1 MLPYTPLHYLLFGDD
16 IDMLIMTSANLS
28 DTPMMY
34 RNDEA
39 VEKLHGIADGFLL
52 HNRDIQTRCDDS
64 LCWVLGG
71 AEYFARRSRGYVP
84 FPITVGEELLPLLAC
99 GAEQKASFCLSKG
112 SYVFPSQHIGDLKNF
127 ETLENYTGQIK
138 HFQRLFDIRPQAVVC
153 DLHPDYMSTEY
164 ASAIAE
170 EESLPLIKVQHH
182 HAHMAA
188 CMADNGQNGPVIGL
202 VWDGTGLGTD
212 GTIWGAECLIGDYSG
227 FERFGSILPIPLI
240 GGDRAVKETDRVAFA
255 LLDASGCDT
264 GSIEKAEI
272 YKAVLDSGLNCPVS
286 SGMGRLFDGVA
297 AILGIKTLCSYEG
310 QGAVLLEAAAVEGGE
325 VYPFALE
332 GTPLRYDWRGTIR
345 AICADIEAG
354 VGTGHMAARFMN
366 TLIEMAVRQC
376 RAARDAS
383 GIDVVALSG
392 GSFQNMYI
400 MSRLPGRLEKEGF
413 RVLRHRRVSTNDE
426 GLSLGQLMIAA
437 AKLEK

>member
-1 MLPYTPLHYLLFGDD
+1 MGTIP
-16 IDMLIMTSANLS
+16 ALS
-28 DTPMMY
+28 
-34 RNDEA
+34 
-39 VEKLHGIADGFLL
+39 
-52 HNRDIQTRCDDS
+52 
-64 LCWVLGG
+64 
-71 AEYFARRSRGYVP
+71 
-84 FPITVGEELLPLLAC
+84 
-99 GAEQKASFCLSKG
+99 
-112 SYVFPSQHIGDLKNF
+112 
-127 ETLENYTGQIK
+127 
-138 HFQRLFDIRPQAVVC
+138 
-153 DLHPDYMSTEY
+153 
-164 ASAIAE
+164 ASAVFCPFRSSA
-170 EESLPLIKVQHH
+170 
-182 HAHMAA
+182 
-188 CMADNGQNGPVIGL
+188 
-202 VWDGTGLGTD
+202 
-212 GTIWGAECLIGDYSG
+212 
-227 FERFGSILPIPLI
+227 
-240 GGDRAVKETDRVAFA
+240 DRVAFA

-310 QGAVLLEAAAVEGGE
+310 QGAVLLEAAAVEDGE

-332 GTPLRYDWRGTIR
+332 GEPLRYDWRGTIR

-354 VGTGHMAARFMN
+354 VDTGRIAARFMN

-376 RAARDAS
+376 CAAREAS